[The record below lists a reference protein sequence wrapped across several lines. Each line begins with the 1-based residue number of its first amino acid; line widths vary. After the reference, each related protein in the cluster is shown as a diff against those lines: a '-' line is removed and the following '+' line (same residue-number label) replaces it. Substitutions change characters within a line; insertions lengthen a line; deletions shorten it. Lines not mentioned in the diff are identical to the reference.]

1 MLIQASATSV
11 IRRRTWYRYPVGR
24 GLLRG
29 DALKNCAGLNS
40 GVVMEKSVDLKS
52 KQHGKKLTWQA
63 RSVLLFVGVCSSLLA
78 LEVVVR
84 VVGVLAGHNGWSDRP
99 YAFFMPSHAHSLQD
113 SDRHPKAPGVF
124 RIAVV
129 GDSFTFGP
137 HLQLVDTFPKKLEQ
151 LLNVGAS
158 GSGARVEVLNRG
170 HNGAS
175 TVVEVEL
182 VRRALEESPDL
193 LVLEVTL
200 NDAEPQP
207 LSPQERAAMFRPEW
221 LHWRIFSVWRSLG
234 FVAKRINNTR
244 AVQNYIEYHR
254 KFFEQPETHAQ
265 FFAALQKIAAQAQ
278 GAKVPLVGVIFP
290 LFDFV
295 INDGYPFK
303 ATHTL
308 IERDLAQA
316 GIGVIDLLRAY
327 RNIPPER
334 LQVIPGED
342 NHPNEIAHRIAAEH
356 LLAALVHDHLVPEAV
371 APAHLYPF
379 RKHQKEDSIQPG
391 KALARAARR
400 VHPTPAP
407 SGS

>member
-1 MLIQASATSV
+1 MDSTA
-11 IRRRTWYRYPVGR
+11 
-24 GLLRG
+24 
-29 DALKNCAGLNS
+29 NS
-40 GVVMEKSVDLKS
+40 KAR
-52 KQHGKKLTWQA
+52 QHGKKLTWRA
-63 RSVLLFVGVCSSLLA
+63 RAVLLCVGVCSSLLA

-84 VVGVLAGHNGWSDRP
+84 LVGGLAGQAGWNDRP
-99 YAFFMPSHAHSLQD
+99 YGFFMPSHAHSLQD
-113 SDRHPKAPGVF
+113 SDRHAKSPGVF

-137 HLQLVDTFPKKLEQ
+137 HLQLVDTFPNKLEQ

-193 LVLEVTL
+193 LVLEITL

-207 LSPQERAAMFRPEW
+207 ISSQERAALYRPEW

-234 FVAKRINNTR
+234 FVAQRINNTR
-244 AVQNYIEYHR
+244 SVKKYIEYHR
-254 KFFEQPETHAQ
+254 KFFEQPKTHAQ
-265 FFAALQKIAAQAQ
+265 FFAALQRIAAQAQ
-278 GAKVPLVGVIFP
+278 GAKVPLVAMIFP
-290 LFDFV
+290 FFDFV

-303 ATHTL
+303 ETHTL
-308 IERDLAQA
+308 IQRDLAQA
-316 GIGVIDLLRAY
+316 GIGVIDLLGAY

-356 LLAALVHDHLVPEAV
+356 LLAALVHDHLVPEAL
-371 APAHLYPF
+371 APTHLYPF
-379 RKHQKEDSIQPG
+379 RKNQKEPSMQPG
-391 KALARAARR
+391 KALTRAARR
-400 VHPTPAP
+400 VQPAP
-407 SGS
+407 DSSDSPATAHQDVG